1 MSVCGQAQLRNF
13 GELGKKLKFMGPS
26 EAFFSGILFHKRALQ
41 SLRSDSDIR
50 LTLSFMESSSSDI
63 DITMTLSRSFSL
75 RQTMVS

>member
-1 MSVCGQAQLRNF
+1 MCPSSAQIFR
-13 GELGKKLKFMGPS
+13 ELGKKLKFMGLS
-26 EAFFSGILFHKRALQ
+26 EAFFSGILFQKSTLQ
-41 SLRSDSDIR
+41 SLGSDPEPR